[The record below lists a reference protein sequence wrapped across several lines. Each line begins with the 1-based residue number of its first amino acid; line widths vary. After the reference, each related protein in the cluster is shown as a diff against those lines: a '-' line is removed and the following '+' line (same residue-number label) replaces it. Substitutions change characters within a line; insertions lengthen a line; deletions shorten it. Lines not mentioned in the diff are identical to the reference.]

1 MGTLILSCNTGE
13 GHNSCAKAIQAEY
26 AAHGERCE
34 IVDALQFISRRAS
47 RFISDWHSRI
57 YRHAPKL
64 YQAGYRNVENR
75 PSVFR
80 EGTSVHRYLTSG
92 AERLYQ
98 FICDGQYD
106 NIICVHV
113 FPALA
118 VTAMLERHPMAITT
132 SFVATDY
139 TCSPS
144 VEDSNVDCYF
154 IPEASLINEFAA
166 RGIPQEK
173 IIPSGLPVRA
183 AFYQDTGKAE
193 AKASL
198 DIPAKHQ
205 HLLMMC
211 GSIGCG
217 PIRELT
223 EELSLRLSYDQI
235 LTVVCGANEELYAKL
250 QKQLGVHPDIRIL
263 GMVDNVPQLMHSAD
277 LFLTKP
283 GGLSTT
289 EAAACGLPMVLMD
302 TVAGCEG
309 HNLDFFLSRGA
320 AVTAD
325 TPKALADL
333 AMSLLA
339 TPERLR
345 RMSRAIR
352 PTAGQTPARQIYTT
366 LHRRQ
371 GCPLC
376 EERYA

>member
-1 MGTLILSCNTGE
+1 
-13 GHNSCAKAIQAEY
+13 
-26 AAHGERCE
+26 
-34 IVDALQFISRRAS
+34 
-47 RFISDWHSRI
+47 
-57 YRHAPKL
+57 
-64 YQAGYRNVENR
+64 
-75 PSVFR
+75 
-80 EGTSVHRYLTSG
+80 
-92 AERLYQ
+92 
-98 FICDGQYD
+98 
-106 NIICVHV
+106 
-113 FPALA
+113 
-118 VTAMLERHPMAITT
+118 
-132 SFVATDY
+132 
-139 TCSPS
+139 
-144 VEDSNVDCYF
+144 
-154 IPEASLINEFAA
+154 
-166 RGIPQEK
+166 
-173 IIPSGLPVRA
+173 
-183 AFYQDTGKAE
+183 
-193 AKASL
+193 
-198 DIPAKHQ
+198 
-205 HLLMMC
+205 
-211 GSIGCG
+211 
-217 PIRELT
+217 
-223 EELSLRLSYDQI
+223 
-235 LTVVCGANEELYAKL
+235 
-250 QKQLGVHPDIRIL
+250 
-263 GMVDNVPQLMHSAD
+263 MHSAD